1 MSKIPLTR
9 RLASDAQA
17 EKIRKAV
24 RAATSDRASS
34 ETRRLA
40 APEDAPALLIFL
52 SDPAVHA
59 PIYSLPR
66 PLGLAN
72 VEAFIARHQVEREAG
87 EGLLVLDWDDQGRVI
102 GYSDYQVWPH
112 WAAGELG
119 GAIHPDL
126 QNAGQGARGAKEAF
140 DWMFE
145 ALHLELI
152 CETAAP
158 DNIRTARLLDGL
170 GFTRM
175 GEVTSHFDDGEARS
189 SLVWEVTR
197 AAWLARWQDSAQ

>member
-1 MSKIPLTR
+1 MSQIPLTR
-9 RLASDAQA
+9 RRASDAQA

-24 RAATSDRASS
+24 RSATTDRAAS

-40 APEDAPALLIFL
+40 AREDADALLTFL
-52 SDPAVHA
+52 SDPTVHA

-66 PLGLAN
+66 PLDLAN
-72 VEAFIARHQVEREAG
+72 VEAFIDRHQAERAAG

-102 GYSDYQVWPH
+102 GYCDYQIWPE

-126 QNAGQGARGAKEAF
+126 QNAGQGASGAKDAF
-140 DWMFE
+140 DWMFK
-145 ALHLELI
+145 ALHLDLI

-170 GFTRM
+170 GFKRV
-175 GEVTSHFDDGEARS
+175 GEVTSHFDDGEARM

-197 AAWLARWQDSAQ
+197 AAWLARWQDSAR